1 MNAITLILELPG
13 GALTEPVG
21 GCLVSSASVVQ
32 GEGTKDENR
41 CPDTKGVAI
50 GNQHCP
56 SVPLLNLTSL
66 Q

>member
-32 GEGTKDENR
+32 GEGYPGCFQFLTNMNKDTMNIIE
-41 CPDTKGVAI
+41 
-50 GNQHCP
+50 Q
-56 SVPLLNLTSL
+56 LSL
-66 Q
+66 